1 MTLLDFIE
9 KVTES
14 HSTSVARRTLIMGD
28 VKLNGEDCSECFTT
42 ELRPGDK
49 VEINGRRYTYTEEQ

>member
-28 VKLNGEDCSECFTT
+28 VKLNGADCSECFST
-42 ELRPGDK
+42 ELHIGDK
-49 VEINGRRYTYTEEQ
+49 VEINGRQYTYTEDS